1 MPRAASRTLQRSQ
14 LMTLTRYLI
23 AMLAAAALA
32 GPTAAQQSSV
42 ETPGIGPDPALP
54 KPDLTASA
62 ENFSR
67 IIGWPDGRV
76 PTAPAGF
83 TVTAFARKLDSPR
96 WLYVLPNGD
105 VLVAEARTLPKSEQP
120 ASMRQ
125 HMVTSGSV
133 GVSQNRIVLLRDADR
148 DGVAETRS
156 VFLDNLNQP
165 FGMTLVGD
173 TLFVA
178 NTDGVMRFP
187 YKEGDRRIEAPGDL
201 ILPLPAGGYNNHW
214 TRNVVAKPDGRKL
227 YISVGSASN
236 VGEYGMDEEVRRANI
251 LEINLDG
258 SGEKVFASG
267 LRNPNG
273 MAWQPATGALWTA
286 VNERDGL
293 GDDLVPD
300 YITSVREDGFY
311 GWPYSYFGK
320 NEDPRLKGKR
330 PELVARAIV
339 AMLRRT
345 RRTRQPPHG
354 ACAPN
359 RSRCDRW
366 RERSGS
372 TCRRRSRSS
381 SSRRPLAACRPPD
394 QPLVCSSQNL
404 RYRMAMPLPL
414 DLRRKHRST
423 YPPDGGARSCC
434 SGEAWVGSC
443 DSEHHNSPSDKA
455 RNTASVSCG
464 VKLRRAAP
472 SSESFWSGAR
482 KPSPVRRS

>member
-1 MPRAASRTLQRSQ
+1 M
-14 LMTLTRYLI
+14 
-23 AMLAAAALA
+23 
-32 GPTAAQQSSV
+32 
-42 ETPGIGPDPALP
+42 
-54 KPDLTASA
+54 
-62 ENFSR
+62 
-67 IIGWPDGRV
+67 
-76 PTAPAGF
+76 
-83 TVTAFARKLDSPR
+83 
-96 WLYVLPNGD
+96 
-105 VLVAEARTLPKSEQP
+105 
-120 ASMRQ
+120 
-125 HMVTSGSV
+125 
-133 GVSQNRIVLLRDADR
+133 LLRDADR

-201 ILPLPAGGYNNHW
+201 ILSLPAGGYNNHW

-227 YISVGSASN
+227 YVSVGSASN

-258 SGEKVFASG
+258 SGEKVFAAG

-339 AMLRRT
+339 PDYAVGSHTASLGLVFYSGRAFPERY
-345 RRTRQPPHG
+345 RGG
-354 ACAPN
+354 AFVGQRGSWN
-359 RSRCDRW
+359 RSRFAGYKVLFVPFRDG
-366 RERSGS
+366 EPAG
-372 TCRRRSRSS
+372 
-381 SSRRPLAACRPPD
+381 PPED
-394 QPLVCSSQNL
+394 FLTGF
-404 RYRMAMPLPL
+404 MANPQ
-414 DLRRKHRST
+414 T
-423 YPPDGGARSCC
+423 
-434 SGEAWVGSC
+434 GEAHGRPVGLGVLEDGSLLVT
-443 DSEHHNSPSDKA
+443 DDAGNMVWRVQAA
-455 RNTASVSCG
+455 R
-464 VKLRRAAP
+464 
-472 SSESFWSGAR
+472 
-482 KPSPVRRS
+482 

>member
-1 MPRAASRTLQRSQ
+1 MSF
-14 LMTLTRYLI
+14 TRHLV
-23 AMLAAAALA
+23 AMVMAAALT
-32 GPTAAQQSSV
+32 GPTTAQQSPV
-42 ETPGIGPDPALP
+42 DTAGIGPNPVLP
-54 KPDLTASA
+54 QPDLTASA
-62 ENFSR
+62 EKFSR
-67 IIGWPDGRV
+67 IIGWPDGRG
-76 PTAPAGF
+76 PTAPVGF
-83 TVTAFARKLDSPR
+83 TVTAFARNLDSPR

-125 HMVTSGSV
+125 HMVASGSV
-133 GVSQNRIVLLRDADR
+133 GVSMNCIMLLRDADR

-165 FGMTLVGD
+165 FGMTVVGE

-187 YKEGDRRIEAPGDL
+187 YKAGERRIEAAGEF
-201 ILPLPAGGYNNHW
+201 ILSLPAGGYNNHW
-214 TRNVVAKPDGRKL
+214 TRNVVARPDGRKL
-227 YISVGSASN
+227 YVSVGSASN

-300 YITSVREDGFY
+300 YITSVHEDGFY

-330 PELVARAIV
+330 PEFVARAIV
-339 AMLRRT
+339 PDYAGGSHTASLGLVFYSGRAFPERYVGGAFVGQRGSWNWSRFAGYKVLFVPFRDGKPAGAPEDFLTGFMANPQTGEAHGRPVGLAMLDDGSLLVADDAGNT
-345 RRTRQPPHG
+345 L
-354 ACAPN
+354 
-359 RSRCDRW
+359 W
-366 RERSGS
+366 RVQAQR
-372 TCRRRSRSS
+372 
-381 SSRRPLAACRPPD
+381 
-394 QPLVCSSQNL
+394 
-404 RYRMAMPLPL
+404 
-414 DLRRKHRST
+414 
-423 YPPDGGARSCC
+423 
-434 SGEAWVGSC
+434 
-443 DSEHHNSPSDKA
+443 
-455 RNTASVSCG
+455 
-464 VKLRRAAP
+464 
-472 SSESFWSGAR
+472 
-482 KPSPVRRS
+482 